1 MLAAVSPADRNR
13 DETLSTLRYANN
25 AKRIVNKVTVNED
38 VSEKLRLRVRSGT
51 KLRPALLLR

>member
-1 MLAAVSPADRNR
+1 MKIGLAQINGTVGDFPA
-13 DETLSTLRYANN
+13 N

-51 KLRPALLLR
+51 KLRPPLLLLR